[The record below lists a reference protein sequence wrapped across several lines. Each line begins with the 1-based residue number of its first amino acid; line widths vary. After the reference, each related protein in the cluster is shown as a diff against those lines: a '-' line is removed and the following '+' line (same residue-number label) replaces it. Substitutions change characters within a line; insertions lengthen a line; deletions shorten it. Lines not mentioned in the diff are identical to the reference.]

1 MEDVSMPIMSNCWND
16 ETEYDYP
23 SLVQQLQYYL
33 KLKATPIG
41 MKRFRKADELEK
53 VEKLRRPPKDV
64 RLATDQIVGQC
75 RWLGYTLG
83 ITMENLVGSQ

>member
-1 MEDVSMPIMSNCWND
+1 MPIMSNCWND

-83 ITMENLVGSQ
+83 ITMENLGGSQ